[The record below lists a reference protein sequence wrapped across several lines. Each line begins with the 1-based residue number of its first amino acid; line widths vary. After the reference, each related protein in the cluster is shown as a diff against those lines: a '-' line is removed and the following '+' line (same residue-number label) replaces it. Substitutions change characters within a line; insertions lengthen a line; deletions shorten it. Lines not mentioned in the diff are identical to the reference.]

1 ILDDLN
7 KRPVLYR
14 DDTAVYLAL
23 HMAQARLTHGPDR
36 ETISVVE
43 QMLWDTALR
52 IEDGR
57 MALAEQDLRRLQ
69 QQLQDALAKNA
80 PDAESERLMSE
91 LRQALDR
98 YLQSLAEE
106 LQRNPDAA
114 MQPNDS

>member
-1 ILDDLN
+1 MH
-7 KRPVLYR
+7 
-14 DDTAVYLAL
+14 LAEL
-23 HMAQARLTHGPDR
+23 QQTRGNDKD
-36 ETISVVE
+36 TISGVE
-43 QMLWDTALR
+43 QTLWDTALR

-80 PDAESERLMSE
+80 PDAEIERLMRE

-106 LQRNPDAA
+106 LPRHPEAA
-114 MQPNDS
+114 VPAAARSKMVNGRHSQPM